1 MIKQKRVEAS
11 LHDGIWGIDLVEKM
25 PNIEN
30 LNTWSGRNLLGFA
43 LMEAR
48 NLLNG

>member
-1 MIKQKRVEAS
+1 MIKQKQVEAS
-11 LHDGIWGIDLVEKM
+11 PHDGIWGIDLVEKM

-30 LNTWSGRNLLGFA
+30 PNTWSGRNLLGFA